1 MWWLESNSINI
12 LFHFTSR
19 FLKKYNLNY
28 HTLPD
33 NDEVV
38 PGHTVSMSSY
48 TGTILSLDDFVTVSS
63 GLVTTETTLNI
74 YNTSLYNHCNPS
86 RQLFEPVRSENVNN
100 VFLILY
106 ASFATL
112 SIGWWWQTDCPG
124 LAVSGHP
131 LCPGTTVAPTT
142 TSGWWSTWTSSL
154 PW

>member
-1 MWWLESNSINI
+1 MARKQSNSINI

-86 RQLFEPVRSENVNN
+86 RQLFEPVRSENVK
-100 VFLILY
+100 
-106 ASFATL
+106 
-112 SIGWWWQTDCPG
+112 
-124 LAVSGHP
+124 
-131 LCPGTTVAPTT
+131 
-142 TSGWWSTWTSSL
+142 
-154 PW
+154 